1 MKKQEKKFKRQCII
15 CGEIKNRNEL
25 IRITQ
30 DYKTGEVKL
39 NINNKLE
46 GRSVYICKE
55 GECAQKALK
64 LNKKKAVK
72 KVKIDENIKQEL
84 YNLLQK

>member
-1 MKKQEKKFKRQCII
+1 MKSEKKNKRQCII
-15 CGEIKNRNEL
+15 CGELKEKNEL

-30 DYKTGEVKL
+30 DYKSKETKL
-39 NINNKLE
+39 NTDNKIQ

-55 GECAQKALK
+55 NNCIEKALK
-64 LNKKKAVK
+64 INAKKAVK
-72 KVKIDENIKQEL
+72 KVKIGENIKEEL

>member
-1 MKKQEKKFKRQCII
+1 MKSEKRNKRQCII
-15 CGEIKNRNEL
+15 CGELKEKNEL

-30 DYKTGEVKL
+30 DYKSKEAKL
-39 NINNKLE
+39 NTDNKIQ

-55 GECAQKALK
+55 NNCIEKALK
-64 LNKKKAVK
+64 INEKKAVK
-72 KVKIDENIKQEL
+72 KVKIGENIKEAL

>member
-1 MKKQEKKFKRQCII
+1 MKSEKKNKRQCII
-15 CGEIKNRNEL
+15 CGELKEKNEL

-30 DYKTGEVKL
+30 DYKSKEAKL
-39 NINNKLE
+39 NTDNKIQ

-55 GECAQKALK
+55 NNCIEKALK
-64 LNKKKAVK
+64 INEKKAVK
-72 KVKIDENIKQEL
+72 KVKIGENIKEAL